1 MTKRS
6 IKNIEDLTF
15 EPFDNYGEPVK
26 GMSWH
31 KISYDKS
38 NGGFGTYILK
48 MDAGAKSLNHIHQGY
63 EEFYVIDGELEAVRP
78 RRRGRGRVCFMRV
91 RQQSL
96 LAERPSKG
104 LSEDLREAAGE
115 LQEVQIC

>member
-6 IKNIEDLTF
+6 IKNIKDLKF

-48 MDAGAKSLNHIHQGY
+48 MDAGATVSYTHLTLPTTP
-63 EEFYVIDGELEAVRP
+63 YV
-78 RRRGRGRVCFMRV
+78 
-91 RQQSL
+91 
-96 LAERPSKG
+96 
-104 LSEDLREAAGE
+104 
-115 LQEVQIC
+115 